1 MSSPRLYASVVG
13 LSALACALALVAPRE
28 THAQS
33 STEVPTATVRYA
45 DLDLNTHNGVKQLYR
60 RIQIAAIEVCRST
73 EPLGSLLASEAHQ
86 ACLHNA
92 IGGAVR
98 SVAAP
103 TLTQYYRERDPLASG
118 AGWLVST
125 TGR

>member
-1 MSSPRLYASVVG
+1 MSSPRLFASVIG
-13 LSALACALALVAPRE
+13 LSALACALVLIAPRAAQ
-28 THAQS
+28 AQS
-33 STEVPTATVRYA
+33 ATAVPTATVRYA
-45 DLDLNTHNGVKQLYR
+45 DLDLNTGNGVKQLYR

-98 SVAAP
+98 SVGSP
-103 TLTQYYRERDPLASG
+103 TLTRYYRERDPLAGG

>member
-1 MSSPRLYASVVG
+1 MSSPRLFASVIG
-13 LSALACALALVAPRE
+13 LSALACALVWVAPR
-28 THAQS
+28 TTQAQS
-33 STEVPTATVRYA
+33 AAAVPTATVRYA

-73 EPLGSLLASEAHQ
+73 EPLGSLLSSEAHQ

-98 SVAAP
+98 SVDSP
-103 TLTQYYRERDPLASG
+103 TLTRYYRERDPLAGG

>member
-1 MSSPRLYASVVG
+1 MSSPRLFASVIG
-13 LSALACALALVAPRE
+13 LSALACALVLVAPR
-28 THAQS
+28 TTQAQS
-33 STEVPTATVRYA
+33 AAAVPTATVRYA

-73 EPLGSLLASEAHQ
+73 EPLGSLLSSEAHQ
-86 ACLHNA
+86 ACLRNA

-98 SVAAP
+98 SVGSP
-103 TLTQYYRERDPLASG
+103 TLTRYYRERDPLAGG